1 MTVETKLALS
11 AEEVRSFSQ
20 SNNEPAAFADFRVN
34 ALEKAQNLEMPKPD
48 RTNITKWN
56 FVDFPAHTVESAV
69 YSSLEELPEEVKS
82 IIDIE
87 GQENLYIQRNNTAA
101 FLKVSEELQAKGV
114 IVTDIQTAIREHA
127 DLVEKYYMTTAVKVD
142 EHKLTAYHAA
152 LVNGGVFVYVPRNVI
167 VEAPIQVVFVHDN
180 AEASL
185 FNHVLVVA
193 EQSSAV
199 TYVET
204 YISTVE
210 EAKGQVNVVTEVIA
224 QDNAQITFG
233 AVDNLTTGFTS
244 YMNRRGHAE
253 RDARIDWAL
262 GLMTNSDTIY
272 ENTTNLVGDNS
283 NSDFKMVT
291 VGSGDQKLNFT
302 TLIRQWGKNSE
313 GLILK
318 HGVMKDNAQS
328 IFNGIGH
335 IKHGGT
341 KANAEQESRVLML
354 SEGARGDA
362 NPILLIDEDDVT
374 AGHAA
379 SVGRVDPL
387 QLYYLMSRG
396 ISKAEAERLVIHGFL
411 APVVTNLPIEG
422 VKKQLTEVIER
433 KVR

>member
-20 SNNEPAAFADFRVN
+20 KHAEPATFADFRVS
-34 ALEKAQNLEMPKPD
+34 AMEKAAALDLPKPD
-48 RTNITKWN
+48 RTNISKWN
-56 FVDFPAHTVESAV
+56 FIDFPNHTVESTPFN
-69 YSSLEELPEEVKS
+69 SLEELPVEVKS
-82 IIDIE
+82 VVDIE
-87 GQENLYIQRNNTAA
+87 TQENLYIQRNNTPA
-101 FLKVSEELQAKGV
+101 FIKVSEELKNKGV
-114 IVTDIQTAIREHA
+114 IFMDIQTAVRDHK
-127 DLVEKYYMTTAVKVD
+127 DLVEKYFMTTAVKVD

-152 LVNGGVFVYVPRNVI
+152 LVNGGIFVYVPRNVVI
-167 VEAPIQVVFVHDN
+167 EAPLQVVFLNDD

-193 EQSSAV
+193 EESSAV

-204 YISTVE
+204 YISTFD
-210 EAKGQVNVVTEVIA
+210 EAHGQVNVVTEVIA
-224 QDNAQITFG
+224 KDNAQVTFG
-233 AVDNLTTGFTS
+233 AVDNLAHGYTA
-244 YMNRRGHAE
+244 YVNRRGHAE
-253 RDARIDWAL
+253 RDAKIDWAL

-272 ENTTNLVGDNS
+272 ENTTNLIGDNS
-283 NSDFKMVT
+283 TSDFKMVT

-302 TLIRQWGKNSE
+302 TLIRQWGKNSD
-313 GLILK
+313 GQILK
-318 HGVMKDNAQS
+318 HGVMKDSSQS

-335 IKHGGT
+335 IMHGGT

-379 SVGRVDPL
+379 SVGRVDPT

-411 APVVTNLPIEG
+411 APVVAKLPIEG

>member
-34 ALEKAQNLEMPKPD
+34 ALEKAQTLELPKPD

-56 FVDFPAHTVESAV
+56 FVDFPVHTVESAS
-69 YSSLEELPEEVKS
+69 YTTLDELPEEVKS

-114 IVTDIQTAIREHA
+114 IVTDIQTAIRDHA
-127 DLVEKYYMTTAVKVD
+127 DLIEKYYMTTAVKVD

-152 LVNGGVFVYVPRNVI
+152 LVNGGVFVYVPRNVV

-180 AEASL
+180 SEASL
-185 FNHVLVVA
+185 FNHVLLVA

-204 YISTVE
+204 YISTVA
-210 EAKGQVNVVTEVIA
+210 EAKGQLNVVTEVIA
-224 QDNAQITFG
+224 KDNAQVTFG
-233 AVDNLTTGFTS
+233 AVDNLTVGFTA
-244 YMNRRGHAE
+244 YANRRGHAE
-253 RDARIDWAL
+253 RDAKIDWAL

-283 NSDFKMVT
+283 TSDFKMVT
-291 VGSGDQKLNFT
+291 VGSGEQKLNFT
-302 TLIRQWGKNSE
+302 TLIRQWGKNTD
-313 GLILK
+313 GQILK
-318 HGVMKDNAQS
+318 HGVMKDAAQS

-335 IKHGGT
+335 IMHGGT

-354 SEGARGDA
+354 SEKARGDA

-379 SVGRVDPL
+379 SVGRVDPT

-396 ISKAEAERLVIHGFL
+396 ISKTEAERLVIHGFL
-411 APVVTNLPIEG
+411 APVVTELPIEG

>member
-11 AEEVRSFSQ
+11 AQEVRSFSEM
-20 SNNEPAAFADFRVN
+20 NNEPAAFADFRVS
-34 ALEKAQNLEMPKPD
+34 ALEKAAVLELPKPD

-56 FVDFPAHTVESAV
+56 FTDFPVHTVESAA
-69 YSSLEELPEEVKS
+69 YASLDELPEEVKA
-82 IIDIE
+82 IIDAE
-87 GQENLYIQRNNTAA
+87 GQQNLYIQRNNTPA
-101 FLKVSEELQAKGV
+101 FLKVAEELTKKGV
-114 IVTDIQTAIREHA
+114 IFTDIQTAVREHA
-127 DLVEKYYMTTAVKVD
+127 DLVEKYFMTTAVKVD

-167 VEAPIQVVFVHDN
+167 IEEPLQVVFVNDHQ
-180 AEASL
+180 EASL
-185 FNHVLVVA
+185 FNHVLIVA
-193 EQSSAV
+193 EESSAV

-204 YISTVE
+204 YISTFE
-210 EAKGQVNVVTEVIA
+210 QANGQANIVTEVIA
-224 QDNAQITFG
+224 KDNAQVTFG
-233 AVDNLTTGFTS
+233 AVDTLATGFTA
-244 YMNRRGHAE
+244 YVNRRGHAL
-253 RDARIDWAL
+253 RDAKIDWAL
-262 GLMTNSDTIY
+262 GLMNDSDTIY
-272 ENTTNLVGDNS
+272 ENTTNLIGDNS
-283 NSDFKMVT
+283 TSDFKMVT
-291 VGSGDQKLNFT
+291 VGRGEQKLNFT
-302 TLIRQWGKNSE
+302 TLIRQWGKNSD
-313 GLILK
+313 GQILK
-318 HGVMKDNAQS
+318 HGVMKDAAQS

-335 IKHGGT
+335 IMHGGT

-354 SEGARGDA
+354 SEKARGDA

-379 SVGRVDPL
+379 SVGRVDPT